1 MCLSVN
7 AEYFPESRNKV
18 IVKNLM
24 NIYKTFILSYFIS
37 WHDYCKINRLIDN
50 KQTIYRI
57 GCDNMSNFIFHGSDT
72 VELAKKYGT
81 PLYVMSEDYIVDR
94 CREVRE
100 DFLEKYDNTMAVY
113 ASKAFLTKE
122 MARIVKREGLGMDV
136 VSGGE
141 LYTAIKVDFPMD
153 KIVFHGNN
161 KSPDEIEM
169 GVKNNVG
176 RFVVDNI
183 RELDLIEDIASK
195 YDKKVNVLFRV
206 SPGVDAHTHKYIQT
220 GQVDSKFGIPLNE
233 DTIRIAIKKAM
244 NCKHVELRGFH
255 FHIGSQLHEN
265 EGYVLAIKKMV
276 ELMKELKDDIGFITK
291 ELNTGGGYGIHYKG
305 DENRKNLSFYTDA
318 IMNTLEEE
326 CSKYGLYK
334 PFVIIEPG
342 RWIVGEAGITLYTIG
357 TIKEIPGV
365 RTYVSVD
372 GGMGDNPRPSLY
384 QAKYEGIIANK
395 ADEKLANVVTVAGKC
410 CESGDILIWDLE
422 VPDIE
427 SGDILAVFATGAYN
441 YSMASNYN
449 RNPRPA
455 VVMISNGEDRLI
467 VKRESYDD
475 MIRNEI

>member
-1 MCLSVN
+1 
-7 AEYFPESRNKV
+7 
-18 IVKNLM
+18 
-24 NIYKTFILSYFIS
+24 
-37 WHDYCKINRLIDN
+37 
-50 KQTIYRI
+50 
-57 GCDNMSNFIFHGSDT
+57 MSNFVFYGCDT

-81 PLYVMSEDYIVDR
+81 PLYVMSEDFIVDR
-94 CREVRE
+94 CREIRK

-122 MARIVKREGLGMDV
+122 MARIIKREGLGMDV

-141 LYTAIKVDFPMD
+141 LYTAMEVGFPMD
-153 KIVFHGNN
+153 MIVFHGNN

-169 GVKNNVG
+169 AVKNNVG

-183 RELDLIEDIASK
+183 RELDLIEDIAGK
-195 YDKKVNVLFRV
+195 YDKRVNILFRV
-206 SPGVDAHTHKYIQT
+206 CPGVDAHTHKYIQT

-233 DTIRIAIKKAM
+233 NIMHKAVKKAM
-244 NCKHVELRGFH
+244 SCKHLDLKGFH

-265 EGYVLAIKKMV
+265 EGYIMAVKKMA

-291 ELNTGGGYGIHYKG
+291 ELNTGGGYGIHYKD
-305 DENRKNLSFYTDA
+305 DENRKNLAFYTDA
-318 IMNTLEEE
+318 IMNALEEE
-326 CSKYGLYK
+326 CNKHGLQK

-357 TIKEIPGV
+357 AIKEIPGV
-365 RTYVSVD
+365 RTYVSID

-395 ADEKLANVVTVAGKC
+395 ADEKLTNTVTVAGKC

-422 VPDIE
+422 VPEIKP
-427 SGDILAVFATGAYN
+427 GDILAVLATGAYN

-455 VVMISNGEDRLI
+455 VVMISKGMDRLI
-467 VKRESYDD
+467 VKRETYED
-475 MIRNEI
+475 MLRNEI